1 MGAAEDWWASYHG
14 KIRAAFPEE
23 TLFLI
28 GARGVIRDE
37 AGRYLL
43 IKRTDSGI
51 WSFPAGGMEIGESLV
66 DCAIRETH
74 EETGL
79 KAAVATPFALY
90 SGPAYTYTNTFN
102 HTYQHV
108 ILACLLSDVSGELIP
123 DPEEASDAGWY
134 LPEDFPNQG
143 PSMQRT
149 LADIA
154 AFETTGQMQVY

>member
-1 MGAAEDWWASYHG
+1 MGAVEEWWASYHG
-14 KIRAAFPEE
+14 KIRAALPNE

-37 AGRYLL
+37 QGRMLL
-43 IKRTDSGI
+43 IKRTDSGV

-66 DCAIRETH
+66 DCAIRETW

-79 KAAVATPFALY
+79 KAGIATPFALY
-90 SGPAYTYTNTFN
+90 SGPQYTYTNTFD

-108 ILACLLSDVSGELIP
+108 ILACLLSEVSGELNP
-123 DPEEASDAGWY
+123 DPEEASDAGFFF
-134 LPEDFPNQG
+134 PHEFPNQG

-154 AFETTGQMQVY
+154 AFEATGQMQVY